1 MDSATRQTTAII
13 ALREE
18 LSGYERQ
25 FAAILPAHVTT
36 RKFFRIALNAVQH
49 NPKLLECDQLSF
61 RMALMECAQYGLVPD
76 SVRQLAHLVPFA
88 GKIKVIVGYR
98 GLMELA
104 LRHPKVLAFDPPA
117 LVYPN
122 DEFEYRLG
130 TDAFLH
136 HRPADVV
143 EGEWI
148 YAYAVAHLVGGKSPF
163 MVMPRKELDKVRDKA
178 LGNKKRSDTPWREH
192 PEAMYLKTPVRRL
205 CKWLPASEE
214 LSLAVSRD
222 EMADAGIEYHVAEPI
237 IEQPPAAKP
246 ATTPEQDQADAQ
258 WRADAQPKAKETEDG
273 EQTGKSM

>member
-1 MDSATRQTTAII
+1 MESATRQTTAIM
-13 ALREE
+13 ALRED

-25 FAAILPAHVTT
+25 FAALLPSHVTT

-76 SVRQLAHLVPFA
+76 SVRQLAHLVPFN
-88 GKIKVIVGYR
+88 GKVKVIVGYR

-104 LRHPKVLAFDPPA
+104 LRHPKVLAFDPPG

-122 DEFEYRLG
+122 DDFDYRLG

-136 HRPADVV
+136 HRPADQV
-143 EGEWI
+143 EGEWTH
-148 YAYAVAHLVGGKSPF
+148 AYAVAHLVGGKSPF
-163 MVMPRKELDKVRDKA
+163 KVMPRKELDKVRDKA
-178 LGNKKRSDTPWREH
+178 LANKKRSDTPWREH

-222 EMADAGIEYHVAEPI
+222 EMADAGVEYTVAEPI
-237 IEQPPAAKP
+237 IDQPQ
-246 ATTPEQDQADAQ
+246 T
-258 WRADAQPKAKETEDG
+258 KETEHGD
-273 EQTGKSM
+273 ETDKSV